1 MIISGM
7 NTGIATTDVEE
18 SAKFYIDVL
27 GFNIKHRLEMSG
39 CKVYVME
46 NEYTEFDLIS
56 GDQFKPGNSTIR
68 VTVRNFDD
76 SINEAK
82 EAGLTQIGDVI
93 DSEKVKVAFLSK
105 PDGTIVIVSHHKK
118 VNIYV

>member
-7 NTGIATTDVEE
+7 NTGIATADVEAG
-18 SAKFYIDVL
+18 SKLYTDTL
-27 GFNIKHRLEMSG
+27 GFNIKHRLEVSG
-39 CKVYVME
+39 CKIYVME

-56 GDQFKPGNSTIR
+56 GDQFKPGTSAVR

-76 SINEAK
+76 SVNEVK

-93 DSEKVKVAFLSK
+93 DSEKIKLAFFTNS
-105 PDGTIVIVSHHKK
+105 DGTALIVSHHKK